1 MNKSFWLTMFALF
14 SLTGCFPDKK
24 TNMLPAN
31 TWGFNHVKG
40 TYVNWYK
47 VNGARGRGA
56 TASCCI
62 MVPEKWSPDQT
73 VLVEWEVDP
82 NAYPTDSPGVGDPKF
97 EAYMEKHKANYRHY
111 SKVVPIPQYD
121 EACDVHVHFLP
132 CQEVKITL
140 SCWAPWHPDYPI
152 KEPNQMEEPAECPNA
167 GAANA
172 SVRPQ

>member
-1 MNKSFWLTMFALF
+1 MKKHVTLGILIIALF

-40 TYVNWYK
+40 TSVNWYK

-82 NAYPTDSPGVGDPKF
+82 DAYTRNRPQLGSKEYPAF
-97 EAYMEKHKANYRHY
+97 IAAHEANYRHY

-121 EACDVHVHFLP
+121 EACDVKVHFLP

-140 SCWAPWHPDYPI
+140 SCLAITHPDYPI
-152 KEPNQMEEPAECPNA
+152 QEPSYMEEPAECPT
-167 GAANA
+167 
-172 SVRPQ
+172 STR